1 MESRELWCPK
11 GEGRLVRN
19 ETNGVHFT
27 CDVCHGY
34 AISIWLLD
42 ELLVDGAGGGLWRA
56 SEGAA
61 RDASTCPS
69 CRQPMATVDPVEI
82 CRDCELVWV
91 SPAAASR
98 LPVRPEL
105 RATGAG
111 APGATHCPNCGAVYD
126 ESDGGR
132 CRYCR
137 AEIPPAH
144 VEVSGPALARD
155 TAEAH
160 LATWRPDPKD
170 DWVGDFIDREGK
182 V

>member
-1 MESRELWCPK
+1 MEVPELWCPE

-42 ELLVDGAGGGLWRA
+42 ELLVDGAGAALWRA
-56 SEGAA
+56 SAGAA
-61 RDASTCPS
+61 RNGSACPS
-69 CRQPMATVDPVEI
+69 CRKPMAAVEPVEI

-91 SPAAASR
+91 SRAASDR

-105 RATGAG
+105 RATGPA
-111 APGATHCPNCGAVYD
+111 APGETHCPNCGAVYT
-126 ESDGGR
+126 ESDGDR

-137 AEIPPAH
+137 AEIPVSH
-144 VEVSGPALARD
+144 VAVSGPALAGD
-155 TAEAH
+155 TADAH
-160 LATWRPDPKD
+160 IATWRPDPKD
-170 DWVGDFIDREGK
+170 DWVGDFIEREGE